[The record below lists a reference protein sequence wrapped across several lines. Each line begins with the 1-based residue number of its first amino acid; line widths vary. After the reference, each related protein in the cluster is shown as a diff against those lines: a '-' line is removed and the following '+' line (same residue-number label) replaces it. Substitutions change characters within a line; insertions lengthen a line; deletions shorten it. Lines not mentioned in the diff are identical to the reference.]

1 MNDKSEIGNENYLKY
16 PIVLVH
22 GFGFRDG
29 KKINY
34 WGRIPKLLEDRG
46 CSVYY
51 GGQDSCAT
59 IEDNALLLKV
69 RIEQVLEETGAEKV
83 NIIAHS
89 KGGLEARCLI
99 SKLNMDGEIASLTTV
114 GTPHRGS
121 VSIERIPKFILKT
134 VGFFMDIWMRIMG
147 DKHPDAYNA
156 YLSFRADSAG
166 KFNGENPDS
175 PNVYYQSYAFVMRR
189 DIILWFTHLIIN
201 KIEGENDGLV
211 SVKSA
216 EWGDFKGV
224 KRSNSK
230 RGISHCDEVDLRR
243 RRFTKKT
250 GENVSDILE
259 VYEEILSTLK
269 DKGF

>member
-1 MNDKSEIGNENYLKY
+1 MEESAASIENYLKY

-29 KKINY
+29 KKLCY
-34 WGRIPKLLEDRG
+34 WGRIPKMLENLG
-46 CSVYY
+46 CKVFY

-59 IEDNALLLKV
+59 IEENARFLMSRV
-69 RIEQVLEETGAEKV
+69 EQILDETGAQKV

-89 KGGLEARCLI
+89 KGGLEARYLI
-99 SKLNMDGEIASLTTV
+99 SSLNMSEKVASLTTV

-121 VSIERIPKFILKT
+121 TAIEKIPKFALKAA
-134 VGFFMDIWMRIMG
+134 GFFMNIWMRLLG
-147 DKHPDAYNA
+147 DKHPDAYRA
-156 YLSFRADSAG
+156 YLSFRADSAE

-175 PNVYYQSYAFVMRR
+175 PNVYYQSYAFSMRR
-189 DIILWFTHLIIN
+189 DIFLWFTHAILN
-201 KIEGENDGLV
+201 RAEGENDGLV

-216 EWGDFKGV
+216 MWGEFRGI

-230 RGISHCDEVDLRR
+230 RGISHCDEVDMRR
-243 RRFTKKT
+243 RRFTKKS

-259 VYEEILSTLK
+259 VYAEIAEILK
-269 DKGF
+269 EKGF

>member
-1 MNDKSEIGNENYLKY
+1 MDESEVSAENYLKY

-34 WGRIPKLLEDRG
+34 WGRIPKLLKDKG
-46 CSVYY
+46 CKVFY
-51 GGQDSCAT
+51 GGQDSCAN
-59 IEDNALLLKV
+59 IEDNALFLKE
-69 RIEQVLEETGAEKV
+69 RIEQVLKETGAEKV

-99 SKLNMDGEIASLTTV
+99 SQMKMDAVIASLTTIS
-114 GTPHRGS
+114 TPHRGS
-121 VSIERIPKFILKT
+121 VSMEKIPKFVLKIM
-134 VGFFMDIWMRIMG
+134 GFFMNIWMRIMG

-156 YLSFRADSAG
+156 YLSFRADSAE
-166 KFNGENPDS
+166 KFNEENPDS
-175 PNVYYQSYAFVMRR
+175 SNVYYQSYAFAMRH
-189 DIILWFTHLIIN
+189 DIFLWFTHLIIN
-201 KIEGENDGLV
+201 IIEGENDGLV

-230 RGISHCDEVDLRR
+230 RGISHCDEVDMRR

-259 VYEEILSTLK
+259 VYDEILLTLK
-269 DKGF
+269 EKGF